1 MHWLEP
7 WLAVFALVFMS
18 GYKNVNSSKNLVL
31 TTLSLEG
38 LTIRR
43 AEPDDCDAVYEM
55 FTASTVYSGTLQ
67 LPYPS
72 REYWRRRLSE
82 NPDNVYYL
90 VGIIEGRIVGMAH
103 VAPSP
108 RLRRR
113 HAGAI
118 GISVHADWQGKGLGK
133 ELMSA
138 IVDLADNWLNLT
150 RLELEVYADNEA
162 AIRLYE
168 RFGFEVE
175 GRLRQHAFRDGQFVD
190 SIVMGRLR
198 ATDQNG

>member
-1 MHWLEP
+1 
-7 WLAVFALVFMS
+7 MS
-18 GYKNVNSSKNLVL
+18 VEN
-31 TTLSLEG
+31 

-43 AEPDDCDAVYEM
+43 AEIEDCDGVYEM
-55 FTASTVYSGTLQ
+55 FTATTVYAGTLQ

-82 NPDNVYYL
+82 NPDSVYNL
-90 VGIIEGRIVGMAH
+90 VGIIDGRIVGM
-103 VAPSP
+103 VSVETFPNRP
-108 RLRRR
+108 RRR

-133 ELMSA
+133 ELMRA

-175 GRLRQHAFRDGQFVD
+175 GRLRQHALRDGQLVD
-190 SIVMGRLR
+190 SIVMGRIR
-198 ATDQNG
+198 